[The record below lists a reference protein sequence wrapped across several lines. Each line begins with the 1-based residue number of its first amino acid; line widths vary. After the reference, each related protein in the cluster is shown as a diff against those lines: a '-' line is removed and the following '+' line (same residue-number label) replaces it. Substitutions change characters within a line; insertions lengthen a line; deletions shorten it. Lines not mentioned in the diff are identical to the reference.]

1 MPHNIFICFL
11 LVKMFILILIFSTS
25 SLILICYLLILL
37 ILQITQVYFL
47 FSLKDSIQIRTDEGK
62 KVKLRAP
69 GSIVMI
75 RNVWSLNVWY
85 KTKHEKYKLLAKAL
99 WWS

>member
-1 MPHNIFICFL
+1 MPHNVFICFL
-11 LVKMFILILIFSTS
+11 LVKMFILILIFFYL
-25 SLILICYLLILL
+25 LINICYLLILL

-69 GSIVMI
+69 GNNVMI
-75 RNVWSLNVWY
+75 N
-85 KTKHEKYKLLAKAL
+85 
-99 WWS
+99 